1 MSTTGTDTD
10 APDGSP
16 PTGASDPDH
25 PPVEPGRTSARER
38 LARLGRGRDTDPAW
52 VRPALLALLAGTLVL
67 YVWGLGANRWGN
79 DFYSAAVQAGST
91 DLKAFFFGSS
101 DGGNTITVDK
111 PPASLWPMVVAV
123 RLFGL
128 SSWSVLVPQALMGV
142 ATVGMVYAAVR
153 RWFTPTA
160 GLLAGLIVA
169 LTPVATLM
177 FRFNNP
183 DALLTL
189 LMTVAAY
196 TALRAIEDGR
206 WRWFAL
212 TGVAVGLGF
221 LTKQLQ
227 VLLVVPGFA
236 LVELAL
242 GAGDWWRRVRGLA
255 LAGAAMVL
263 SSAWWVAIVELWP
276 EADRPYIG
284 SSPTNSFLEMTF
296 GYNGLGRLNG
306 QEMGFPAG
314 GSLPGGSLPAGLPMP
329 PGGPPGF
336 GGPAGPLRLFDGV
349 IGGQIAWLIPAAV
362 VGLVVTLWFTRR
374 APRTDLQRAS
384 VLLWATWLI
393 GTVVVFSTM
402 QGIFHEYY
410 TIALAP
416 PIGALVGIGAVVAWQ
431 HRNHP
436 VALLVLAATVAVST
450 FWARTLLGRAED
462 WNRWLPP
469 LVTVVGVLATAGL
482 LVLAGMVLL
491 GRRPAAGLALATAVA
506 GLVAVLAG
514 PAAWSLQTAVTGHSG
529 PIVTAGPAV
538 AGGAGFPF
546 PGGAGFPF
554 PGMPGS
560 SGGDTAM
567 PGVPRGT
574 LPALPGGALPPLP
587 GGTLPPFPGGALPPL
602 PGGALPPLPGG
613 ALPPFPGGVPPVA
626 PGGTLPPFPG
636 GGAGALPPRP
646 GAPAAPGSGAPA
658 APFGPGGFP
667 GFGMSQPPSPAVVD
681 ALMRDADRYD
691 WVAATNGSMSQAPYQ
706 LATQRAVM
714 PIGGFSGMDPAPTLE
729 QFQRYVAER
738 RIHWFI
744 TGGMPDFAALAEV
757 AGMPVPSGGALPG
770 PFGGNSTGTR
780 IADWV
785 KARYTATTIDGV
797 TLYDLTA
804 PKAS

>member
-16 PTGASDPDH
+16 PTAASDPDH
-25 PPVEPGRTSARER
+25 PPAEPRRPSAGER

-52 VRPALLALLAGTLVL
+52 VRPSLLALLAGTLVL

-91 DLKAFFFGSS
+91 DLKAFFFGSL

-111 PPASLWPMVVAV
+111 PPASLWPMVLAV

-128 SSWSVLVPQALMGV
+128 NSWSVFVPQALMGV
-142 ATVGMVYAAVR
+142 GTVGVVYAAVR
-153 RWFTPTA
+153 RWFTPAA
-160 GLLAGLIVA
+160 GLLAGLVVA

-212 TGVAVGLGF
+212 TGVAIGLGF

-242 GAGDWWRRVRGLA
+242 GAGDWWRRLRGLA

-276 EADRPYIG
+276 KADRPYIG

-306 QEMGFPAG
+306 QEMGFPTG
-314 GSLPGGSLPAGLPMP
+314 GSLPGGSLPGDIPMP
-329 PGGPPGF
+329 AGGPGF
-336 GGPAGPLRLFDGV
+336 GGPSGPLRLFDGV

-374 APRTDLQRAS
+374 APRTDPQRAS
-384 VLLWATWLI
+384 VLVWATWLI
-393 GTVVVFSTM
+393 GTVLVFSTM

-410 TIALAP
+410 TVALAP

-450 FWARTLLGRAED
+450 FWARALFGRAED
-462 WNRWLPP
+462 WNTWIPP
-469 LVTVVGVLATAGL
+469 LVTVVGLLATAGL
-482 LVLAGMVLL
+482 VALAAMALL
-491 GRRPAAGLALATAVA
+491 GRRPAAALAVATAVT

-514 PAAWSLQTAVTGHSG
+514 PAAWSLQTALTAHGG
-529 PIVTAGPAV
+529 AIVTAGPAV

-546 PGGAGFPF
+546 PGGADFPF
-554 PGMPGS
+554 PGMPGGT
-560 SGGDTAM
+560 GGATAM
-567 PGVPRGT
+567 PDIPGGT
-574 LPALPGGALPPLP
+574 LPALPGGALPPFPGGGQPPFPGGTLPPFPGGVPPVFP
-587 GGTLPPFPGGALPPL
+587 GGTLPPFPGGAAGGLPPQPGAPSAPGSGTAATPSGGRGGTGG
-602 PGGALPPLPGG
+602 PGGG
-613 ALPPFPGGVPPVA
+613 
-626 PGGTLPPFPG
+626 FPG
-636 GGAGALPPRP
+636 GG
-646 GAPAAPGSGAPA
+646 
-658 APFGPGGFP
+658 FP
-667 GFGMSQPPSPAVVD
+667 GMGMSPPPSPAVVE

-706 LATQRAVM
+706 LATQRPVM

-744 TGGMPDFAALAEV
+744 TGGMPDIGALAEL
-757 AGMPVPSGGALPG
+757 AGMPAPSGGALPG
-770 PFGGNSTGTR
+770 PFGGNGTGTR

-785 KARYTATTIDGV
+785 KAHYTATTIDGV

-804 PKAS
+804 PKTP